1 MSDYF
6 RKGDLVT
13 VTIRNFKVMEDD
25 SLWGIHSGIEYSNR
39 SGKSTDEIYLS
50 QYNRDISAV
59 KGSLASATA
68 FRPKVGDIYKADG
81 KIWYVRKYN
90 GYIGTI
96 VIEDGEGNS
105 YSDDSYNLSNELE
118 RFERKMPKLLV
129 RDGKEV

>member
-1 MSDYF
+1 MDYF
-6 RKGDLVT
+6 HKGDLVT

-25 SLWGIHSGIEYSNR
+25 SLRGVHDGIAYSTR
-39 SGKSTDEIYLS
+39 AGRISDEIFLS
-50 QYNRDISAV
+50 QYSGEISAV
-59 KGSLASATA
+59 KETRASD

-90 GYIGTI
+90 GYSGTV

-105 YSDDSYNLSNELE
+105 YSDDKYNLSNELE
-118 RFERKMPKLLV
+118 SFGRKMPRLLV